1 MQARHPRYGAGKRV
15 ARCHSSGD
23 RDGKGRALPGKTFP
37 LTLGGCTRDHR
48 NALVRPPF
56 LWSPNLIGGVK
67 TWNQIAA
74 PSGVARSTRA
84 KVPRKASSRDL
95 ATDLTLD
102 PGAAGKV

>member
-1 MQARHPRYGAGKRV
+1 T
-15 ARCHSSGD
+15 SGD
-23 RDGKGRALPGKTFP
+23 GDREGRTLPRKTFP
-37 LTLGGCTRDHR
+37 LTLGGRTRDHR

-84 KVPRKASSRDL
+84 KVPRKASSRTSTHCTRKEKRVRPSSP
-95 ATDLTLD
+95 ARAERA
-102 PGAAGKV
+102 GA